1 MATALELG
9 VALDV
14 TGQALEGFAGSFGRV
29 ETIPVGGRDV
39 SILLIKNPAGAN
51 EVLRTLILE
60 DGELDLWLALND
72 RTADGRDVSW
82 IWDADFELLAGRVR
96 RAVCSGTRAE
106 EMALR
111 LKYAGLDAELEVNR
125 ELGPALDDAVAG
137 AAGQR
142 AVRPAHLHR
151 AARAARSAGPARAGP
166 QVVGVI
172 DRSVI
177 WHDVEN
183 GSYSADLDT
192 WLRLAAEAE
201 GPVLDLGAGTGR
213 IALALAADG
222 QEVTALESDPFLLDE
237 LGRRARDREL
247 SVARWLADARELTP
261 IEGFALV
268 IAPMQFMQILGGSAE
283 RGEVLRRVA
292 ACLRPGGA
300 FAAAISNLDEAV
312 AADDATPPLPDVG
325 ERRGWVYSSLPLDV
339 RPEPGGVAVEWLRQ
353 VVSPAGELTEERYA
367 LKLDSLT
374 PGQLEE
380 EAARHGLRPEARLR
394 VDSTESHV
402 GSTVVLCRR

>member
-1 MATALELG
+1 M
-9 VALDV
+9 
-14 TGQALEGFAGSFGRV
+14 
-29 ETIPVGGRDV
+29 
-39 SILLIKNPAGAN
+39 
-51 EVLRTLILE
+51 
-60 DGELDLWLALND
+60 
-72 RTADGRDVSW
+72 
-82 IWDADFELLAGRVR
+82 
-96 RAVCSGTRAE
+96 
-106 EMALR
+106 
-111 LKYAGLDAELEVNR
+111 
-125 ELGPALDDAVAG
+125 
-137 AAGQR
+137 
-142 AVRPAHLHR
+142 
-151 AARAARSAGPARAGP
+151 
-166 QVVGVI
+166 I
-172 DRSVI
+172 DRGVI

-213 IALALAADG
+213 IALELAAEG
-222 QEVTALESDPFLLDE
+222 YEVTALESDELLLDE

-247 SVARWLADARELTP
+247 SIARWLADARKLTP

-268 IAPMQFMQILGGSAE
+268 IAPMQFMQILGGVAG
-283 RGEVLRRVA
+283 RGDVLRRAA

-300 FAAAISNLDEAV
+300 FGAAISNLDEAV
-312 AADDATPPLPDVG
+312 AADDAGPPLPDVG

-380 EAARHGLRPEARLR
+380 EAAQHGLRPEARVR